1 MDITQLLIS
10 CLLPPATSQAMLT
23 QSATCLPAEHLA
35 MSPAMGKAA
44 TTPEP
49 SLGQSE
55 RDAEEAAQLDQLAEE
70 VTGGDQTAG
79 KKGKAAA
86 RVSGLLLWC

>member
-1 MDITQLLIS
+1 
-10 CLLPPATSQAMLT
+10 
-23 QSATCLPAEHLA
+23 
-35 MSPAMGKAA
+35 MSPVMAKGA

-70 VTGGDQTAG
+70 VTGGDKTAG
-79 KKGKAAA
+79 KKGKAAV
-86 RVSGLLLWC
+86 RVSCCCGACCRLLGPTSTRCCC